1 MSLQLMRE
9 RVKHSGSTAREEMI
23 IDGQNLLKEEL
34 EHDSSYSPTMYFWN
48 PVLRCDDRPAKVRI
62 YKRKY
67 SSLNGNYQNFLTT
80 YDNPIKIGEYLH
92 DTKDNT
98 YWLIYNSFNVNDVHY
113 EGKMIQCNYLLRWQ
127 LANGEII
134 ERYSNIVSASKYDV
148 GETGNSTLVLSS
160 NNYTILIGYCEEGFE
175 LEGKR
180 VFIDMKPI
188 KPTKVFKITRSDD
201 VLYNA
206 DGIGSL
212 LSFIADKVEFNPNAD
227 NQELRICDYNS
238 NTPLPPTPS
247 EPNETTDS
255 SAISGEAS
263 VREDHKYNLQIIY
276 DGNNY
281 IFAGGGYKEFSAVLT
296 DEKGNTAD
304 DNIEWKVTMLPEQE
318 KYIIYENVNENS
330 IRVKSLYSS
339 SILGTNILLTAST
352 PKIKSQLY
360 IEIGGGI

>member
-1 MSLQLMRE
+1 MKE
-9 RVKHSGSTAREEMI
+9 RIKRSGSTAREEMI
-23 IDGQNLLKEEL
+23 IDGRNLLKEEL

-48 PVLRCDDRPAKVRI
+48 PVLGCDDKPAKVRI

-92 DTKDNT
+92 DTKDDT

-127 LANGEII
+127 LASGEII

-160 NNYTILIGYCEEGFE
+160 NNYTILIGFCEEGFE

-201 VLYNA
+201 VLYNS
-206 DGIGSL
+206 GNMGSL

-227 NQELRICDYNS
+227 NQELRICDYIYPS
-238 NTPLPPTPS
+238 SPLPPTPS
-247 EPNETTDS
+247 EPDETTDLRCM
-255 SAISGEAS
+255 ISGNTNLKNGYRRTYTVTFKDTTGNIVDWKGLNYQWNIVANFKISQNEHENKIDLF
-263 VREDHKYNLQIIY
+263 VDNEDLVYSKTSFLLQIIVQ
-276 DGNNY
+276 DVV
-281 IFAGGGYKEFSAVLT
+281 ITETKIHI
-296 DEKGNTAD
+296 
-304 DNIEWKVTMLPEQE
+304 IE
-318 KYIIYENVNENS
+318 
-330 IRVKSLYSS
+330 
-339 SILGTNILLTAST
+339 
-352 PKIKSQLY
+352 
-360 IEIGGGI
+360 

>member
-1 MSLQLMRE
+1 MKKRI
-9 RVKHSGSTAREEMI
+9 KHSGSTAREEMI

-48 PVLRCDDRPAKVRI
+48 SVLGCDDRPARVRI

-92 DTKDNT
+92 DTKDDT

-127 LANGEII
+127 LASGEII

-160 NNYTILIGYCEEGFE
+160 NNYTVLIGYCDEGFE

-201 VLYNA
+201 VLYNS
-206 DGIGSL
+206 GNMGSL

-238 NTPLPPTPS
+238 TTPLPPTPS
-247 EPNETTDS
+247 EPNETTDLRCV
-255 SAISGEAS
+255 ISGNT
-263 VREDHKYNLQIIY
+263 NLKNGY
-276 DGNNY
+276 RRSYTVTFTDKDGN
-281 IFAGGGYKEFSAVLT
+281 FV
-296 DEKGNTAD
+296 D
-304 DNIEWKVTMLPEQE
+304 WQ
-318 KYIIYENVNENS
+318 NVNYQWN
-330 IRVKSLYSS
+330 VKSDFD
-339 SILGTNILLTAST
+339 IKQTINDN
-352 PKIKSQLY
+352 KITVSVNDENL
-360 IEIGGGI
+360 IGGSFSVSVYIGEISLSEIKVKIIE

>member
-1 MSLQLMRE
+1 MSLQLMKE

-48 PVLRCDDRPAKVRI
+48 PVLGCDDKPAKVRI

-92 DTKDNT
+92 DTKDDT

-127 LANGEII
+127 LASGEII

-160 NNYTILIGYCEEGFE
+160 NNYTILIGFCEEGFE

-201 VLYNA
+201 VLYNS
-206 DGIGSL
+206 GNMGSL

-227 NQELRICDYNS
+227 NQELRICDYIYPS
-238 NTPLPPTPS
+238 SPLPPTPS
-247 EPNETTDS
+247 EPDETTDLRCM
-255 SAISGEAS
+255 ISGNTNLKNGYRRTYTVTFKDTTGNIVDWKGLNYQWNIVANFKISQNEHENKIDLF
-263 VREDHKYNLQIIY
+263 VDNEDLVYSKTSFLLQIIVQ
-276 DGNNY
+276 DVV
-281 IFAGGGYKEFSAVLT
+281 ITETKIHI
-296 DEKGNTAD
+296 
-304 DNIEWKVTMLPEQE
+304 IE
-318 KYIIYENVNENS
+318 
-330 IRVKSLYSS
+330 
-339 SILGTNILLTAST
+339 
-352 PKIKSQLY
+352 
-360 IEIGGGI
+360 

>member
-1 MSLQLMRE
+1 MSLQLMKE
-9 RVKHSGSTAREEMI
+9 RVKHSSSTAREEMI

-48 PVLRCDDRPAKVRI
+48 PVLGCDDRPAKVRI

-92 DTKDNT
+92 DTKDDT

-134 ERYSNIVSASKYDV
+134 ERWSNIVSASKYDV

-180 VFIDMKPI
+180 VFIDMKPT

-201 VLYNA
+201 VLYNS
-206 DGIGSL
+206 GNMGSL
-212 LSFIADKVEFNPNAD
+212 LSFIADKTEFNPNDD
-227 NQELRICDYNS
+227 NQELRICDYNK
-238 NTPLPPTPS
+238 NTTPLPPTPS
-247 EPNETTDS
+247 EPNETTDLRCM
-255 SAISGEAS
+255 ISGNA
-263 VREDHKYNLQIIY
+263 NLKNGY
-276 DGNNY
+276 YRKFTVTFTDKDGNAVDWQNVDY
-281 IFAGGGYKEFSAVLT
+281 QWNVKSDFDVKQTIAGNKITISV
-296 DEKGNTAD
+296 N
-304 DNIEWKVTMLPEQE
+304 
-318 KYIIYENVNENS
+318 NEN
-330 IRVKSLYSS
+330 L
-339 SILGTNILLTAST
+339 
-352 PKIKSQLY
+352 
-360 IEIGGGI
+360 IGGSFLVGVYIGGTVVSEIKVNVIE

>member
-1 MSLQLMRE
+1 MKE

-48 PVLRCDDRPAKVRI
+48 PVLGCDDRPAKVRI

-92 DTKDNT
+92 DTKDDT

-113 EGKMIQCNYLLRWQ
+113 DGKMIQCNYLLRWQ
-127 LANGEII
+127 LATGEII
-134 ERYSNIVSASKYDV
+134 ERFSNIVSASKYDV

-160 NNYTILIGYCEEGFE
+160 NNYTILIGYCDEGFE

-201 VLYNA
+201 VLYNS
-206 DGIGSL
+206 GNMGSL

-238 NTPLPPTPS
+238 TIPLPPTPS
-247 EPNETTDS
+247 EPDETTDLRC
-255 SAISGEAS
+255 AISGNANLKNGYRRTYTVTFTDKDGNPVDWQAVNYQWNVISDFDVKQTVADNKITVS
-263 VREDHKYNLQIIY
+263 VNDENLIGCSFFVQIIVS
-276 DGNNY
+276 GT
-281 IFAGGGYKEFSAVLT
+281 VLS
-296 DEKGNTAD
+296 EIKV
-304 DNIEWKVTMLPEQE
+304 NIVE
-318 KYIIYENVNENS
+318 
-330 IRVKSLYSS
+330 
-339 SILGTNILLTAST
+339 
-352 PKIKSQLY
+352 
-360 IEIGGGI
+360 

>member
-48 PVLRCDDRPAKVRI
+48 PVLGCDDRPAKVRI

-67 SSLNGNYQNFLTT
+67 SSL
-80 YDNPIKIGEYLH
+80 
-92 DTKDNT
+92 
-98 YWLIYNSFNVNDVHY
+98 NVNDVHY

-160 NNYTILIGYCEEGFE
+160 NNYTILIGYCDEGFE

-201 VLYNA
+201 VLYNS
-206 DGIGSL
+206 GSMGSL

-238 NTPLPPTPS
+238 TTPLLPTPS
-247 EPNETTDS
+247 EPNETTDLRCV
-255 SAISGEAS
+255 ISGNT
-263 VREDHKYNLQIIY
+263 NLKNGYRRMYTVTFTDI
-276 DGNNY
+276 DGNAVDWQDVNY
-281 IFAGGGYKEFSAVLT
+281 QWNVQSDFDIKQTISDNKITISVN
-296 DEKGNTAD
+296 DEN
-304 DNIEWKVTMLPEQE
+304 L
-318 KYIIYENVNENS
+318 
-330 IRVKSLYSS
+330 
-339 SILGTNILLTAST
+339 
-352 PKIKSQLY
+352 
-360 IEIGGGI
+360 IGGSFLVQIVVGETVLSEIKVNIVE

>member
-1 MSLQLMRE
+1 MKE
-9 RVKHSGSTAREEMI
+9 RVKHSGSSAREEMI
-23 IDGQNLLKEEL
+23 INGQNLLKEEL
-34 EHDSSYSPTMYFWN
+34 EHDSSYSPTIYFWN
-48 PVLRCDDRPAKVRI
+48 PVSGCDDRPAKVRI

-160 NNYTILIGYCEEGFE
+160 NNYTILIGYCDEGFE

-201 VLYNA
+201 VLYNS
-206 DGIGSL
+206 GNMGSL

-238 NTPLPPTPS
+238 TSPLPPTPS
-247 EPNETTDS
+247 EPNETTDLRCV
-255 SAISGEAS
+255 ISGNTNLKNGYRRSYTITFTDKDSNSIDWKDINYQWNVKSDFDVEQTISNNKITVS
-263 VREDHKYNLQIIY
+263 VNDENLIGGSFLVQIIVG
-276 DGNNY
+276 DK
-281 IFAGGGYKEFSAVLT
+281 IVAETKICI
-296 DEKGNTAD
+296 
-304 DNIEWKVTMLPEQE
+304 IE
-318 KYIIYENVNENS
+318 
-330 IRVKSLYSS
+330 
-339 SILGTNILLTAST
+339 
-352 PKIKSQLY
+352 
-360 IEIGGGI
+360 

>member
-9 RVKHSGSTAREEMI
+9 RVKYSGSTARDEMI

-48 PVLRCDDRPAKVRI
+48 PVLGCDDRPAKVRI
-62 YKRKY
+62 YNRKY

-92 DTKDNT
+92 DTKDDT
-98 YWLIYNSFNVNDVHY
+98 YWLIYNSFNVNNVHY
-113 EGKMIQCNYLLRWQ
+113 EGKMIQCNYLLKWQ
-127 LANGEII
+127 LTSGEII

-160 NNYTILIGYCEEGFE
+160 NNYTILIGYCDEGFE

-201 VLYNA
+201 VLYNS
-206 DGIGSL
+206 GNMGSL

-227 NQELRICDYNS
+227 NQELRICDYIDAS
-238 NTPLPPTPS
+238 SPLPLTPS
-247 EPNETTDS
+247 EPDETTDL
-255 SAISGEAS
+255 SAVILGDLE
-263 VREDHKYNLQIIY
+263 LQI
-276 DGNNY
+276 G
-281 IFAGGGYKEFSAVLT
+281 FSNTYSVSFTDKKTGSSIDWTQVKFSWKIVCDFDIEQNIVENEIELLVEDELLS
-296 DEKGNTAD
+296 DEKFKLQVII
-304 DNIEWKVTMLPEQE
+304 DNNMIAE
-318 KYIIYENVNENS
+318 KIIS
-330 IRVKSLYSS
+330 IS
-339 SILGTNILLTAST
+339 SIM
-352 PKIKSQLY
+352 
-360 IEIGGGI
+360 

>member
-1 MSLQLMRE
+1 MSLQLMKE

-92 DTKDNT
+92 DTKDDT

-127 LANGEII
+127 LANGKII

-160 NNYTILIGYCEEGFE
+160 NNYTILIGYCGEGFE

-180 VFIDMKPI
+180 VFIDMKPT

-201 VLYNA
+201 VIYNS
-206 DGIGSL
+206 DGAGSL
-212 LSFIADKVEFNPNAD
+212 LSFIADKTEFNPNKD
-227 NQELRICDYNS
+227 NQELRICDYIDPS
-238 NTPLPPTPS
+238 FPLPPTPS
-247 EPNETTDS
+247 EPNETTDLKCV
-255 SAISGEAS
+255 ISGNT
-263 VREDHKYNLQIIY
+263 NLKNGYRRPYFVKFTDTNGNDINWENINFAWNIVNNPGLII
-276 DGNNY
+276 
-281 IFAGGGYKEFSAVLT
+281 
-296 DEKGNTAD
+296 NT
-304 DNIEWKVTMLPEQE
+304 
-318 KYIIYENVNENS
+318 YENKIDMFLDNEDL
-330 IRVKSLYSS
+330 IGSS
-339 SILGTNILLTAST
+339 FLLQVIVAGEVLAES
-352 PKIKSQLY
+352 KITI
-360 IEIGGGI
+360 IE

>member
-1 MSLQLMRE
+1 MSLQLMKE

-48 PVLRCDDRPAKVRI
+48 PVLGCDDRPAKVRI

-92 DTKDNT
+92 DTKDDT

-127 LANGEII
+127 LTNGEII

-148 GETGNSTLVLSS
+148 GENGNNTLILSS
-160 NNYTILIGYCEEGFE
+160 NNYTVLIGYCEEGFE

-180 VFIDMKPI
+180 VFIDRKPT

-201 VLYNA
+201 VIYNS
-206 DGIGSL
+206 DGMGSL
-212 LSFIADKVEFNPNAD
+212 LSFIADKTEYNPNKD
-227 NQELRICDYNS
+227 NQEMKICDYIEPS
-238 NTPLPPTPS
+238 SCIPPTPQP
-247 EPNETTDS
+247 PNEMPDLRCI
-255 SAISGEAS
+255 ISGNANLRNGYNRTYTVSFMDKDNNLIDSEKIDYQWNVVS
-263 VREDHKYNLQIIY
+263 DFEVEKEINDNKIILSINNEDLIGSFFLLQITT
-276 DGNNY
+276 G
-281 IFAGGGYKEFSAVLT
+281 E
-296 DEKGNTAD
+296 NTISEIKI
-304 DNIEWKVTMLPEQE
+304 NIVE
-318 KYIIYENVNENS
+318 
-330 IRVKSLYSS
+330 
-339 SILGTNILLTAST
+339 
-352 PKIKSQLY
+352 
-360 IEIGGGI
+360 

>member
-1 MSLQLMRE
+1 MSLQLMKE

-48 PVLRCDDRPAKVRI
+48 PVLGCDDRSAKVRI

-92 DTKDNT
+92 DTKDDT

-127 LANGEII
+127 LATGKII

-160 NNYTILIGYCEEGFE
+160 NNYTILIGYCDEGFE

-180 VFIDMKPI
+180 VFIDMKPT

-201 VLYNA
+201 VLYNS
-206 DGIGSL
+206 GNMGSL

-238 NTPLPPTPS
+238 TSPLPPTPS
-247 EPNETTDS
+247 EPDETTDL
-255 SAISGEAS
+255 SAIISGNTNLKNGYY
-263 VREDHKYNLQIIY
+263 RKYTVIFSDK
-276 DGNNY
+276 DGNIVDWQDVDY
-281 IFAGGGYKEFSAVLT
+281 Q
-296 DEKGNTAD
+296 
-304 DNIEWKVTMLPEQE
+304 WKVVSNFDVKQTITDNKLTVSVND
-318 KYIIYENVNENS
+318 EN
-330 IRVKSLYSS
+330 L
-339 SILGTNILLTAST
+339 
-352 PKIKSQLY
+352 
-360 IEIGGGI
+360 IGGSFFVQIVVGETILSEIKVNTVE

>member
-1 MSLQLMRE
+1 MSLQLMKE
-9 RVKHSGSTAREEMI
+9 RVKQSGLTVREEMI

-34 EHDSSYSPTMYFWN
+34 EHNSSYSPTMYFWN
-48 PVLRCDDRPAKVRI
+48 PVLGCDDRPAKVRI

-92 DTKDNT
+92 DTKDDT
-98 YWLIYNSFNVNDVHY
+98 YWLIYNSFNVNDVHF

-180 VFIDMKPI
+180 VFIDMRPT

-206 DGIGSL
+206 DGIGAL
-212 LSFIADKVEFNPNAD
+212 LSFIADKTELDLNKD
-227 NQELRICDYNS
+227 NQELKICDYYN
-238 NTPLPPTPS
+238 PLSSLPLKS
-247 EPNETTDS
+247 SIVNEMTDLRGK
-255 SAISGEAS
+255 ISGNSYLKNGYKRPYTVNFADKDGNIISWEEINFKWNIVNNPGFTINS
-263 VREDHKYNLQIIY
+263 HENRMELFLDNEDLIGSSFLLQIIIA
-276 DGNNY
+276 D
-281 IFAGGGYKEFSAVLT
+281 KVLT
-296 DEKGNTAD
+296 EFEITI
-304 DNIEWKVTMLPEQE
+304 IE
-318 KYIIYENVNENS
+318 
-330 IRVKSLYSS
+330 
-339 SILGTNILLTAST
+339 
-352 PKIKSQLY
+352 
-360 IEIGGGI
+360 

>member
-1 MSLQLMRE
+1 MKE
-9 RVKHSGSTAREEMI
+9 RIKHSGSTAREEMI

-48 PVLRCDDRPAKVRI
+48 PVLGCDDRPAKVRI

-92 DTKDNT
+92 DTKDDT

-113 EGKMIQCNYLLRWQ
+113 EGKMIQCNYLLKWQ

-180 VFIDMKPI
+180 VFIDMKPT

-201 VLYNA
+201 VLYNS
-206 DGIGSL
+206 GNMGSL
-212 LSFIADKVEFNPNAD
+212 LSFIADKTEFNPNDD
-227 NQELRICDYNS
+227 NQELRICDYNK
-238 NTPLPPTPS
+238 NTTPLPPTPP
-247 EPNETTDS
+247 EPDETTDLRCV
-255 SAISGEAS
+255 ISGNTNLKNGYKRPYIVKFTDKNKNDISWRDVDFKWNIVGDLGLVVNSYENKIDLL
-263 VREDHKYNLQIIY
+263 VDNEDLIGSSFLLQIIII
-276 DGNNY
+276 GKVL
-281 IFAGGGYKEFSAVLT
+281 AEFEIT
-296 DEKGNTAD
+296 I
-304 DNIEWKVTMLPEQE
+304 IE
-318 KYIIYENVNENS
+318 
-330 IRVKSLYSS
+330 
-339 SILGTNILLTAST
+339 
-352 PKIKSQLY
+352 
-360 IEIGGGI
+360 